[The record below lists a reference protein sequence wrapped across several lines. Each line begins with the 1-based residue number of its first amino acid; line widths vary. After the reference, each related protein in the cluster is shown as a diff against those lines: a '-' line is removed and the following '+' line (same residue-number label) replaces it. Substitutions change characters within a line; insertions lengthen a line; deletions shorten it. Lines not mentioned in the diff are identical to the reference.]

1 MNFKT
6 KMTSTELISLLNA
19 MLAEPQIEP
28 VLGEDTCLNW
38 GQLDERHKLIQDIVW
53 LATDVLI
60 KPDGERNYTAE
71 IDLGEA
77 GFHVFCLEKDMFG
90 WLTAGIE
97 TPKGVIAY
105 G

>member
-1 MNFKT
+1 
-6 KMTSTELISLLNA
+6 MTSAELISLLNA

-53 LATDVLI
+53 MATDVLI
-60 KPDGERNYTAE
+60 KPDGERNCTAE
-71 IDLGEA
+71 IDLEMA
-77 GFHVFCLEKDMFG
+77 GFPVFCLEKDGFG
-90 WLTAGIE
+90 WLTGGIE
-97 TPKGVIAY
+97 TEKGVIAY